1 MVESSITPSSDLNK
15 EEPEVENLFAK
26 LTLESNTD

>member
-15 EEPEVENLFAK
+15 EEPVVENLFADF
-26 LTLESNTD
+26 TLESNTD